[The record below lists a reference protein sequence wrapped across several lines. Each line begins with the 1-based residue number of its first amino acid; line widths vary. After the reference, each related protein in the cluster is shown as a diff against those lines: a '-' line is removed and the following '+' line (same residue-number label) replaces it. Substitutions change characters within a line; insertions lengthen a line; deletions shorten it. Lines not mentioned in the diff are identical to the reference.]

1 MQKYS
6 YCQLEMF
13 IAVLHIFVIFFNVLD
28 CRRAN
33 LINLSLTKKEAD
45 FILTALNK
53 TIKNVPHGEDYQ
65 VTETSTVTDCHDDP
79 AFITHCPQWKEEHGC
94 SHERIPGWLGSDSIS
109 SLCPKTCDL
118 CTGALY

>member
-1 MQKYS
+1 
-6 YCQLEMF
+6 MF

-28 CRRAN
+28 CRRVN
-33 LINLSLTKKEAD
+33 LINLSLTNKEAD
-45 FILTALNK
+45 FILKALNK
-53 TIKNVPHGEDYQ
+53 TIQNVPREHGEDYQ
-65 VTETSTVTDCHDDP
+65 VTETSTVTDCHDDS
-79 AFITHCPQWKEEHGC
+79 AFITYCPQWKEEHGC

>member
-1 MQKYS
+1 
-6 YCQLEMF
+6 MF

-45 FILTALNK
+45 FILKALNK
-53 TIKNVPHGEDYQ
+53 SIQNVPREHGDDYQ
-65 VTETSTVTDCHDDP
+65 VTETSTVTACRDVPDYKNK
-79 AFITHCPQWKEEHGC
+79 CPKWKAKHTC
-94 SHERIPGWLGSDSIS
+94 SAVRIPGWSDSIA

-118 CTGALY
+118 CPGTVYKIGTFCAC

>member
-1 MQKYS
+1 
-6 YCQLEMF
+6 MF
-13 IAVLHIFVIFFNVLD
+13 IAVLHIFVMFFNVLD

-79 AFITHCPQWKEEHGC
+79 AFITYCSHWKEEHGC
-94 SHERIPGWLGSDSIS
+94 SHERILGWLGSDSIS
-109 SLCPKTCDL
+109 SLCPKTCGL
-118 CTGALY
+118 CNGGALY